1 MRFRSHRAW
10 LWLLEQKVFS
20 VHCAILSVYYQ
31 SAINLSLYGP
41 ELPELIFSLLGRL
54 QIEHRQ
60 LGAINLT
67 NRKAIGLLAYL
78 LIESD
83 HAHSR
88 EFLLGLLWPDL
99 PTPAAQNNLRVTWSY
114 LHKALGTSDSGA
126 QPTLIGNRL
135 ALRFNPLSDHELDV
149 ARFRALIEA
158 CRVHSHVDQDDC
170 AECAARLAQALE
182 LVRGDFLEEFSLGDC
197 DQFDD
202 WLLIQREQFRL
213 QVTSALE
220 QLAAFHERAGQL
232 AEAESAIRRL
242 IEYDPLSE
250 SAYRQLMRVLA
261 GADQRSAAL
270 DAYETCRRVL
280 ATELGLAPAVETVTL
295 AEQIRAQALVE
306 SHETQV
312 DLPPVLTRFFG
323 RQQESARLVDFL
335 SRRTVRLVTLAGPG
349 GVGKT
354 RLAIEVAHRMAGVFA
369 HDICFV
375 DLSGVADERSVDDA
389 VAAALHLPAHT
400 GRSSSG
406 AILDYL
412 RVKTMLLVLD
422 NCEHLVKACARL
434 VQTLCRDAAGL
445 TVLATSRI
453 PLHLDEEHVVRL
465 EPFATPSIDE
475 LERLTVT
482 DALRFD
488 SVQLFTDRAA
498 QSLLQFTLSEANVLA
513 VVRICQHLDGI
524 PLAIEIAAAQARA
537 LPIEAIAER
546 LGQRFDWLNRQV
558 GETLP
563 RQRTLHTLIDWS
575 YELLSARERSVLCRL
590 AIFAG
595 GWTLEAAGAVC
606 TPEESCAE
614 ILVELVDHSLV
625 IFGADAGRQ
634 RYSMHETIR
643 QFAQEQLRGSDQE
656 ADARERHARYYAQL
670 VSRVAENRVGQ
681 TLPERLRTVQD
692 DHDNLRAA
700 FEWLL
705 AHDREQALSL
715 VAQLGTNLNFWELG
729 GFFQEGRR
737 WLQRALEQTEGLG
750 SIQRAHALLAAS
762 DLSSAISD
770 FEYGLQCARQAQDL
784 FQQLGDQLGEI
795 DARLK
800 YCELAQLAGELAN
813 LQAQAEEALHMA
825 ERISYTA
832 GIAKARV
839 VLGTI
844 VQFAGEHQAAIQVI
858 LPSIALWRE
867 LERPFDL
874 ATALNR
880 LASALLEIHEFA
892 AGQQALLEC
901 RDIYQS
907 LGYRRGVA
915 LAIQNLGG
923 AAYKLG
929 DYARARANFCDSL
942 RIRHDLG
949 LQRGYAYSFEFIADV
964 DEIEKRYGQAV
975 QLLAAAETLRVRIGA
990 PIEQINQKENDA
1002 ALTRLRAQL
1011 GDVVFELEW
1020 AKGVHMTTEQAIALA
1035 LS

>member
-1 MRFRSHRAW
+1 M
-10 LWLLEQKVFS
+10 
-20 VHCAILSVYYQ
+20 
-31 SAINLSLYGP
+31 
-41 ELPELIFSLLGRL
+41 PELIFSLLGRL
-54 QIEHRQ
+54 QIEHYH
-60 LGAINLT
+60 LGAITLT

-83 HAHSR
+83 HEHSR

-99 PTPAAQNNLRVTWSY
+99 PTAAAQNNLRVTWAH
-114 LHKALGTSDSGA
+114 LQKALGVNNSDA
-126 QPTLIGNRL
+126 QPTLIGDRL
-135 ALRFNPLSDHELDV
+135 TLRFNPLSDHELDV
-149 ARFRALIEA
+149 ARFRALIEV
-158 CRVHSHVDQDDC
+158 CRLHSHADQDDC
-170 AECAARLAQALE
+170 AECAERLTQALV
-182 LVRGDFLEEFSLGDC
+182 LVRGDFLDEFSLGDC
-197 DQFDD
+197 EQFDD
-202 WLLIQREQFRL
+202 WLLIQREHFRL

-220 QLAAFHERAGQL
+220 HLAAFHERAGQL
-232 AEAESAIRRL
+232 TEAESAIRRL
-242 IEYDPLSE
+242 LKYDPLSE
-250 SAYRQLMRVLA
+250 SACRQLMRVLA
-261 GADQRSAAL
+261 RADQRSAAL
-270 DAYETCRRVL
+270 DAYETCRRLL

-295 AEQIRAQALVE
+295 AEQIRAQALFE
-306 SHETQV
+306 SHITHV

-349 GVGKT
+349 GIGKT

-375 DLSGVADERSVDDA
+375 ELSGVADEKSVDDA
-389 VAAALHLPAHT
+389 VAAALRLPANT
-400 GRSSSG
+400 GRSSTA

-412 RVKTMLLVLD
+412 RHKTMLMVLD

-445 TVLATSRI
+445 TVLTTSRI

-465 EPFATPSIDE
+465 EPFTTPTIDAV
-475 LERLTVT
+475 ERLSLAG
-482 DALRFD
+482 ALSFD
-488 SVQLFTDRAA
+488 SVRLFTDRAA
-498 QSLLQFTLSEANVLA
+498 QSLLQFTLTEANVLA
-513 VVRICQHLDGI
+513 VIRICQQLDGI

-546 LGQRFDWLNRQV
+546 LDQRFDWLNRQV
-558 GETLP
+558 SESLP

-575 YELLSARERSVLCRL
+575 YELLSARERSVLCQL
-590 AIFAG
+590 AVFAG
-595 GWTLEAAGAVC
+595 GWTLEAAEAVC
-606 TPEESCAE
+606 TPGQPCAQ
-614 ILVELVDHSLV
+614 ILAELVDHSLV
-625 IFGADAGRQ
+625 VFGADVRRL

-643 QFAQEQLRGSDQE
+643 QFAQERLRGNDQD
-656 ADARERHARYYAQL
+656 AGARERHALYYAQL
-670 VSRVAENRVGQ
+670 VSRVAENRAGQ
-681 TLPERLRTVQD
+681 TLPEWLRTVQD
-692 DHDNLRAA
+692 DHDNLQAA

-705 AHDREQALSL
+705 AHDRQKALGL
-715 VAQLGTNLNFWELG
+715 VAQLGMQMNFWEMG

-737 WLQRALEQTEGLG
+737 WLQRALEQTHGLV

-762 DLSSAISD
+762 ELSSAIAD

-784 FQQLGDQLGEI
+784 FQQLGDQRGEI

-800 YCELAQLAGELAN
+800 YCELAELAGKFAN
-813 LQAQAEEALHMA
+813 LQAQAEKALQMA
-825 ERISYTA
+825 ERIPYTA

-844 VQFAGEHQAAIQVI
+844 AHNASEHQAAIQYV
-858 LPSIALWRE
+858 LPSIALWRQ

-880 LASALLEIHEFA
+880 LASALLEIHEYA

-915 LAIQNLGG
+915 TAIQNLGG
-923 AAYKLG
+923 VAYKLG
-929 DYARARANFCDSL
+929 DYPRARALFCDSL

-949 LQRGYAYSFEFIADV
+949 LQRGFAYSFEFIADV
-964 DEIEKRYGQAV
+964 NEIEKRYEHAV

-990 PIEQINQKENDA
+990 PVEQLNQKENEA

-1011 GDVVFELEW
+1011 GDVLFELEW
-1020 AKGVHMTTEQAIALA
+1020 AKGAALTTEQAIALA

>member
-1 MRFRSHRAW
+1 M
-10 LWLLEQKVFS
+10 
-20 VHCAILSVYYQ
+20 
-31 SAINLSLYGP
+31 
-41 ELPELIFSLLGRL
+41 
-54 QIEHRQ
+54 
-60 LGAINLT
+60 GAITLT

-99 PTPAAQNNLRVTWSY
+99 PTHAAQNNLRVTWAH
-114 LHKALGTSDSGA
+114 LQKALGTSASDA
-126 QPTLIGNRL
+126 QPYLIGDRINL
-135 ALRFNPLSDHELDV
+135 SFNPLSDHELDV
-149 ARFRALIEA
+149 ARFRTLIDA
-158 CRVHSHVDQDDC
+158 CRLHPHPDPHDC
-170 AECAARLAQALE
+170 AECAARLTQALE

-197 DQFDD
+197 EQFDD
-202 WLLIQREQFRL
+202 WLLIQREHFRL

-232 AEAESAIRRL
+232 AEAEGTIRRL
-242 IEYDPLSE
+242 LEYDPLSE
-250 SAYRQLMRVLA
+250 FAYRQLMRVLA
-261 GADQRSAAL
+261 RADQRSAAL

-295 AEQIRAQALVE
+295 AEQIRTQALFE
-306 SHETQV
+306 SHIKHV

-375 DLSGVADERSVDDA
+375 ELSGVADESSVDDA
-389 VAAALHLPAHT
+389 VAAALRLPADT
-400 GRSSSG
+400 GRSSTG

-412 RVKTMLLVLD
+412 RDKTMLLVLD

-434 VQTLCRDAAGL
+434 VQTLCRGATGL

-453 PLHLDEEHVVRL
+453 PLRLGEEHVVRL
-465 EPFATPSIDE
+465 EPFATPTFNDTE
-475 LERLTVT
+475 QLTVP

-498 QSLLQFTLSEANVLA
+498 QSLLQFTLTDVNVLA

-546 LGQRFDWLNRQV
+546 LGRRFAWLNRQTA
-558 GETLP
+558 ETIP
-563 RQRTLHTLIDWS
+563 RQRTLYTLIDWS
-575 YELLSARERSVLCRL
+575 YGLLSAQARSALRRL
-590 AIFAG
+590 AVFAG
-595 GWTLEAAGAVC
+595 GWTLEAAEAVS
-606 TPEESCAE
+606 PPGEPFAE
-614 ILVELVDHSLV
+614 LLAELVDHSLV
-625 IFGADAGRQ
+625 VFGADAELQ

-656 ADARERHARYYAQL
+656 ADALERHARYYAQL
-670 VSRVAENRVGQ
+670 VSRAAENRAGQ

-705 AHDREQALSL
+705 AHDREQALRM

-737 WLQRALEQTEGLG
+737 WLRRALEQTDGLV

-762 DLSSAISD
+762 ELSSAISD
-770 FEYGLQCARQAQDL
+770 FEYGLQCVNQAQHL
-784 FQQLGDQLGEI
+784 FQQLGDQRGEI

-800 YCELAQLAGELAN
+800 YCNLAGLAGKNAN
-813 LQAQAEEALHMA
+813 LEAHAKEALRMA
-825 ERISYTA
+825 EQISYTA
-832 GIAKARV
+832 GIAEAKG
-839 VLGTI
+839 VLGSI
-844 VQFAGEHQAAIQVI
+844 AYDADMPEVSLQYQ
-858 LPSIALWRE
+858 LPSVALWRE
-867 LERPFDL
+867 LERPFE
-874 ATALNR
+874 
-880 LASALLEIHEFA
+880 LASALNNLGVDLLEIREYTA
-892 AGQQALLEC
+892 ARQAFLEC
-901 RDIYQS
+901 RDIYRS
-907 LGYRRGVA
+907 LGYQRGA
-915 LAIQNLGG
+915 AIAIHNLGETAQKMG
-923 AAYKLG
+923 E
-929 DYARARANFCDSL
+929 YASARELLCEAL
-942 RIRHDLG
+942 RIRHHLG
-949 LQRGYAYSFEFIADV
+949 LPRGYPYSFELLAQV
-964 DEIEKRYGQAV
+964 NESEERYEQAV
-975 QLLAAAETLRVRIGA
+975 QLLAAAETLRIRIGA
-990 PIEQINQKENDA
+990 PLEQVAQKHVTA
-1002 ALTRLRAQL
+1002 VLAGARARL
-1011 GDVVFELEW
+1011 GNVVFELAW
-1020 AKGVHMTTEQAIALA
+1020 AKGATMTTEQAIALA